1 MSSGERKKRGKVL
14 SNLYKLTLP
23 KRTPK
28 AEEEEVFEPWDDVD
42 NSESRVSQCD
52 PSQSHS
58 ATPT

>member
-28 AEEEEVFEPWDDVD
+28 AEEEEVFELWDDVD
-42 NSESRVSQCD
+42 NSESRVSQ
-52 PSQSHS
+52 
-58 ATPT
+58 